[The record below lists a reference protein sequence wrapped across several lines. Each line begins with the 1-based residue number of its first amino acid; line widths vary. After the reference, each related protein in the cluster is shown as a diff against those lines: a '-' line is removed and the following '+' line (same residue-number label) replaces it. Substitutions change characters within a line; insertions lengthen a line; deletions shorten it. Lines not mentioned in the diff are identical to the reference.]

1 MPQTAPVISALD
13 RLPEIRR
20 PGAARSLPD
29 LPHFYYHTHFFE
41 LLGAI
46 SGRYAH
52 CLSPDHLKFLSTL
65 YALPFPAQCLYA
77 RLAGRKGLIF
87 DTAKFKYEEIP
98 HMERQL
104 ARLGQCGLITSISE
118 PELPAFFS
126 GLTKADLTGLLKRK
140 TNSDLFKKSWKKDR
154 LVEIAAAHLT
164 LIDIDI
170 ADRFIVQTG
179 NEDLEYLY
187 FLYFGRVETSL
198 EKFTLH
204 DLGIRKVPDFKA
216 DYSSRFDS
224 WDDAQSAYFYA
235 RGVRAA
241 KYGPDERIAELI
253 DTVDDW
259 PMPQSGTSEQDRG
272 RLIYALGRL
281 SERLGDTDT
290 ALTLYGRADCA
301 KCNER
306 NIRIRYARGDKDW
319 CEARLTQI
327 IDDPGSDAELD
338 FAEDFYARKFGKKRT
353 SEITDILRGGDVI
366 RIDDHFRGSPEQ
378 AVKNHFASQGFEVFL
393 TENTVWRML
402 FGLLFWNELFGG
414 DNADV
419 FSPFDRTPRA
429 LKDGSF
435 YPRYEEQIEDRLSR
449 LKDLTST
456 RTTLLKIF
464 TQKHGT
470 PNGIFPWS
478 QPVFEQAQIIAAH
491 APSDASAQILRQMAK
506 EYRQTRD
513 GFPDLMRVKNGEVS
527 FVEVKSE
534 GDVIQRNQL
543 TRIKQLRRAGFTA
556 EIACVEW
563 IADSEQ
569 VYVVVDV
576 ETTGGRAGA
585 HRITEIG
592 AVKIQGGQIIDEF
605 QTLINPERSIP
616 PFITGLTGIT
626 QDMVKDAP
634 TFEDIAEAFAEF
646 MSDAIFAAHNVN
658 FDFSFIKSEFG
669 RLNRRFSAPKICT
682 CASMRRH
689 YPGYKS
695 YSLKNLCKAFDIKL
709 DQHHRALCDAR
720 AAAELLFLVN
730 DKRAVN

>member
-1 MPQTAPVISALD
+1 MPQNAPAISALD

-20 PGAARSLPD
+20 SGAARSLPD
-29 LPHFYYHTHFFE
+29 LPHYYYHTHFFD

-46 SGRYAH
+46 SSRYAH

-87 DTAKFKYEEIP
+87 DTAKLNYAEIP
-98 HMERQL
+98 YMDRQL
-104 ARLGQCGLITSISE
+104 DRLGRSGLIASITKAD
-118 PELPAFFS
+118 LPVFFN
-126 GLTKADLTGLLKRK
+126 GLTKADLAGLLQRK
-140 TNSDLFKKSWKKDR
+140 AEPDLFKKSWKKDR

-164 LIDIDI
+164 LADIDI
-170 ADRFIVQTG
+170 AERFIVQTG

-204 DLGIRKVPDFKA
+204 DLGIRKVPDFKT

-224 WDDAQSAYFYA
+224 WEDAQAAYFYA
-235 RGVRAA
+235 KSVRAA
-241 KYGPDERIAELI
+241 KYGPDETIAELI

-259 PMPQSGTSEQDRG
+259 PVPQSGTSEQDRG
-272 RLIYALGRL
+272 RLLYELGRL

-290 ALTLYGRADCA
+290 ALTLYSRADCA

-306 NIRIRYARGDKDW
+306 SIRIRYARGDKDW
-319 CEARLTQI
+319 CEARLMQL

-353 SEITDILRGGDVI
+353 SEITDILRGGEI
-366 RIDDHFRGSPEQ
+366 IKIDDHFRNSPEK
-378 AVKNHFASQGFEVFL
+378 AAKSYFAAQGFDVYM

-402 FGLLFWNELFGG
+402 FGLLFWDFLFGG
-414 DNADV
+414 DDADL

-435 YPRYEEQIEDRLSR
+435 YPRFETLVENRLSG
-449 LKDLTST
+449 LSDPAVT
-456 RTTLLKIF
+456 RISLLKTF

-478 QPVFEQAQIIAAH
+478 QSVFEQAQLLAAH
-491 APSDASAQILRQMAK
+491 APVDATAQILRQMAK

-513 GFPDLMRVKNGEVS
+513 GFPDLMRVKNGIVS

-556 EIACVEW
+556 EIARVEW
-563 IADSEQ
+563 IADPNQ

-592 AVKIQGGQIIDEF
+592 AVKIRGGKIIDEF
-605 QTLINPERSIP
+605 QTLINPQRSIP
-616 PFITGLTGIT
+616 PFITGLTGIS

-646 MSDAIFAAHNVN
+646 MSDAIFAAHNVK
-658 FDFSFIKSEFG
+658 FDFGFVKSEFG
-669 RLNRRFSAPKICT
+669 RLNRRFTAPKICT

-689 YPGYKS
+689 YPGLKS
-695 YSLKNLCKAFDIKL
+695 YSLKNLCKAFDISL

-730 DKRAVN
+730 DKRTPN